1 MTNHTICTM
10 ITLKRLLP
18 LCAIIFTTSTTSFAE
33 ESNTL
38 PEAGKTYVMHRFNEA
53 NSYVYENGNA
63 LWASPLTNTQKQ
75 YWQFIPT
82 GKEGC
87 YYIQNQTSKHYIQS
101 SSVQSESQI
110 KVGDTPV
117 EFEIKKNTT
126 SGAAANGYYYIC
138 STDQT
143 IDTSKDGT
151 LGLNYQQ
158 STGKIVAYHI
168 RYNRNNSYWDIVE
181 SDYDYEA
188 PQPIERSEYCKKL
201 GIYVLPCGV
210 KGNAFL
216 KELSIT
222 HANKPLS
229 YSASAQPSSYYNMV
243 RSDSATV
250 IPATTLCLSYETSA
264 LSADQTVT
272 AYFDWDKDG
281 IFEEKH
287 EFLNATSGMAEIVV
301 PDSAVYGR
309 SRMRIRITDN
319 GLEDADDEVNGMV
332 YDFQIFTI
340 KPKEAPAKVD
350 NICATSPT
358 TSDQKP
364 YGLDGRP
371 VSLNTHKGVYIQ
383 SNKKII
389 K

>member
-1 MTNHTICTM
+1 MTTF
-10 ITLKRLLP
+10 KRLLP
-18 LCAIIFTTSTTSFAE
+18 LCAILLTTSTTLLAE
-33 ESNTL
+33 ETHTF

-75 YWQFIPT
+75 YWQFIPS
-82 GKEGC
+82 GKDGC

-101 SSVQSESQI
+101 SSVQAESQI

-138 STDQT
+138 STDQS

-188 PQPIERSEYCKKL
+188 PQPIERSEYSKKL
-201 GIYVLPCGV
+201 GIYILPCGV
-210 KGNAFL
+210 KGNVYL
-216 KELSIT
+216 KELNIT
-222 HANKPLS
+222 HANMPLS
-229 YSASAQPSSYYNMV
+229 YSASSQPSNYYNMV

-250 IPATTLCLSYETSA
+250 IQGSTLCLSYESSA

-287 EFLNATSGMAEIVV
+287 EFLNAASGTAEIAV
-301 PDSAVYGR
+301 PESAVCGR

-319 GLEDADDEVNGMV
+319 GLEGADDDVNGIV
-332 YDFQIFTI
+332 YDFQIFVV
-340 KPKEAPAKVD
+340 KPKEEPTKIGNVYA
-350 NICATSPT
+350 SSST

-371 VSLNTHKGVYIQ
+371 VSLKTHKGVYIQ